1 MGDLEHPPAA
11 PCQAQHRPL
20 GEERQ
25 NPDAPAFPDVIPARL
40 WDAGVSD
47 ASDDEHRPEP
57 FQALKPDGSHTALRR
72 AHRIPVD
79 EDVRKSA
86 YRAAYRP
93 MSALHLRVLC
103 KWVAARSA
111 A

>member
-1 MGDLEHPPAA
+1 MGDLEHPPEV
-11 PCQAQHRPL
+11 PFQAQHPPL
-20 GEERQ
+20 DGERQ

-47 ASDDEHRPEP
+47 ASDDEPHPEP
-57 FQALKPDGSHTALRR
+57 FPALKPDGSHMALRR
-72 AHRIPVD
+72 VHRIPVD
-79 EDVRKSA
+79 EDVQKSA

-93 MSALHLRVLC
+93 RSELRQRVPC
-103 KWVAARSA
+103 KWVADRSA